1 MIHNKTQHEHLCYD
15 KGIIVV
21 KIRVIMIMFG
31 EILMT
36 SENGFI
42 EQKLYIYI

>member
-1 MIHNKTQHEHLCYD
+1 
-15 KGIIVV
+15 
-21 KIRVIMIMFG
+21 MIMFG

-42 EQKLYIYI
+42 EQKLYIYIYIIIVKSLTRYGTVTPRKRKYESGD